1 MFVKR
6 FVNNPVPSNCYV
18 VSSRE
23 SDGDCAIIDPGS
35 IDNNELLSF
44 LTSKRLTPKYIVL
57 THEHFDHAWGVN
69 GLVEK
74 YSIPIVCSELCSKNI
89 KDEWLNCSAQ
99 YDDNTQFVIKS
110 KTISIESL
118 HYTLNSLGGEFSFV
132 KTPGHTDASLCV
144 IVENYLFTGDTLI
157 HNLKTVTKLPTGD
170 LDKLKDSIMM
180 LREMKG
186 IGYTVCPGHGE
197 MFELDKYDLNKALL

>member
-18 VSSRE
+18 VSLSE
-23 SDGDCAIIDPGS
+23 FDGDSVIIDPGS

-44 LTSKRLTPKYIVL
+44 LTSRRLTPKYIIL

-69 GLVEK
+69 ELVEK
-74 YSIPIVCSELCSKNI
+74 YSVPVVCSELCSQNI
-89 KDEWLNCSAQ
+89 KDEWLNCFAQ

-118 HYTLNSLGGEFSFV
+118 QYKCSLIGGLFSFL
-132 KTPGHTDASLCV
+132 KTPGHTDASMCV
-144 IVENYLFTGDTLI
+144 IAEKYLFTGDTLI

-170 LDKLKDSIMM
+170 WGKLRDSIMM

-186 IGYTVCPGHGE
+186 MGRTVCPGHGE
-197 MFELDKYDLNKALL
+197 MFEFDKYDLNKAL

>member
-23 SDGDCAIIDPGS
+23 SDGDCVIIDPGS

-89 KDEWLNCSAQ
+89 ILS
-99 YDDNTQFVIKS
+99 
-110 KTISIESL
+110 
-118 HYTLNSLGGEFSFV
+118 
-132 KTPGHTDASLCV
+132 
-144 IVENYLFTGDTLI
+144 
-157 HNLKTVTKLPTGD
+157 
-170 LDKLKDSIMM
+170 
-180 LREMKG
+180 
-186 IGYTVCPGHGE
+186 
-197 MFELDKYDLNKALL
+197 